1 MLRGAADAVRLGK
14 LGRLDPPCVDR
25 DRPCPLKPVALD
37 SGEVD
42 RCQTFVE
49 IADQAGIA
57 FLQSP
62 RLALVE
68 KLVDHRY
75 RVRGLCGVLLG
86 LDSAL
91 GVA

>member
-1 MLRGAADAVRLGK
+1 MLRGAAHAVGLGE
-14 LGRLDPPCVDR
+14 LGWLDPPCIDR
-25 DRPCPLKPVALD
+25 DWPRPLEPVALH

-42 RCQTFVE
+42 GCQTFVE

-68 KLVDHRY
+68 ELVDHRY
-75 RVRGLCGVLLG
+75 RVGGFCGVLLG
-86 LDSAL
+86 LDGAL

>member
-1 MLRGAADAVRLGK
+1 M
-14 LGRLDPPCVDR
+14 
-25 DRPCPLKPVALD
+25 
-37 SGEVD
+37 D

-68 KLVDHRY
+68 KLVDHRD
-75 RVRGLCGVLLG
+75 RVGGLCGVLLG